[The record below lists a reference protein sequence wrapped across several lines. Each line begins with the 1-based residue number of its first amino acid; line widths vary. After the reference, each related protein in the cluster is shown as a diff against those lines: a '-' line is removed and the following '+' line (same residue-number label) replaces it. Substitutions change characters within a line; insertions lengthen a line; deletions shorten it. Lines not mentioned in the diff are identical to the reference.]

1 MLKKE
6 FYKILL
12 QYCKDETLIDQL
24 WEEIELNYNS
34 EDRHYHTMEHLE
46 TMYDEMK
53 MIDKKL
59 IDTEVFVLAI
69 LFHDVIYLS
78 TSNTNEEDSA
88 AFAKE
93 RLNKV
98 NYPSSRTSKVIDFIL
113 ATQHHLKSDDSDQN
127 FFIDVDLSVLGKNWK
142 IYSEYIDQIRKEYS
156 NYPDLV
162 YKPGRIKVL
171 QQFLNMHHIYKTSY
185 FQLKYEKQAR
195 INLRKEMNLL

>member
-171 QQFLNMHHIYKTSY
+171 QQFLNMHHIYKTPY